1 MKNDMTTKKN
11 NVFVSNSTN
20 NYTATIR
27 NGHQIINK
35 KDDNPEILFIT
46 SYPPRECGLA
56 TYSQDLMKAL
66 NNKFSE
72 SFKISVCA
80 LESEPVSFVYDESV
94 KYILHTGCP
103 IAYAGLANVIN
114 QDENIK
120 MLMLQHEFGL
130 FNDNE
135 GDLIKFIKAL
145 TKPICIAF
153 HTVLPNPN
161 EGLKANVNA
170 LLQLAYAVIV
180 MTNTS
185 KKILKEDYTVNP
197 KKINVIAHGTHLVAH
212 SNKDALKQQYN
223 FANKKVLTTFGLL
236 SSGKSIET
244 TLDALPAIIKMN
256 SNVLFLIIG
265 KTHPSVV
272 KHEAEKYREFLE
284 QKIVQLNLQK
294 HVKFINNYV
303 ALPTLLE
310 YLQLTDIYLFTSKD
324 PNQAVSG
331 TFAYALSCGCPI
343 VSTPIP
349 HAVEVLKNNTGIIVD
364 FENSKQ
370 LADAV
375 TTLLNDENLRNNIS
389 LNGLHTIAPTAW
401 ENAAIAHA
409 NLFEKMS
416 AGKIVLQYNMPEIN
430 LKHIKKLTTKFGMV
444 QFSKINQPDIAT
456 GYTLDDNAR
465 AMVAICQHVEL
476 LNEEAD
482 ISLIRTYLNCIKYC
496 FQEQGNFL
504 NYVDENGMFTTQ
516 NDENLEDSNGRAIWA
531 LGYLISLED
540 YFPDDIID
548 DAIKL
553 MEQAILNIKKMHST
567 RAMAFVIKGLYYY
580 NLQNATAQNIAL
592 ITALADRLVQMY
604 RHEAEPQWQ
613 WFESYLTYGNSI
625 LPEAMLCAWH
635 ATNENIY
642 KSIAKASF
650 DFLLSKTFTENRIK
664 VISNKGWLQKGNA
677 LTEVAIGGEQPIDV
691 AYTIMA
697 LHKFYNCFGTDA
709 YHKKMDIAFS
719 WFLGNN
725 HLQQIVYN
733 PCTGGCYDGVEE
745 NYVNLNQG
753 AESTV
758 SYLMARLTIEK
769 TNRKIAK
776 IIKQAQR
783 NLQLSEVNKN

>member
-1 MKNDMTTKKN
+1 
-11 NVFVSNSTN
+11 
-20 NYTATIR
+20 
-27 NGHQIINK
+27 
-35 KDDNPEILFIT
+35 
-46 SYPPRECGLA
+46 
-56 TYSQDLMKAL
+56 
-66 NNKFSE
+66 
-72 SFKISVCA
+72 
-80 LESEPVSFVYDESV
+80 
-94 KYILHTGCP
+94 
-103 IAYAGLANVIN
+103 
-114 QDENIK
+114 
-120 MLMLQHEFGL
+120 
-130 FNDNE
+130 
-135 GDLIKFIKAL
+135 
-145 TKPICIAF
+145 
-153 HTVLPNPN
+153 
-161 EGLKANVNA
+161 
-170 LLQLAYAVIV
+170 
-180 MTNTS
+180 
-185 KKILKEDYTVNP
+185 
-197 KKINVIAHGTHLVAH
+197 
-212 SNKDALKQQYN
+212 
-223 FANKKVLTTFGLL
+223 
-236 SSGKSIET
+236 
-244 TLDALPAIIKMN
+244 LPAIIKMN

-745 NYVNLNQG
+745 NYINLNQG